1 MPFPLCYH
9 HSLFT
14 FFSFTI
20 SFFKMK
26 HLFILL
32 VALVTFQL
40 SMAQSLTSSTG
51 ICSYLQVT
59 GRVQLLQDGRLTD
72 LLGTHPKTYYAGSTK
87 TNSQGVV
94 IANGY
99 RIRVFSGNQQNTSK
113 NRAYAIQKEMNDQMP
128 DLKTYVVFKTPN
140 WRLLV
145 GNYRTSE
152 EANAMLRELRHQF
165 PAYGK
170 EMFVV
175 KEEIEL

>member
-1 MPFPLCYH
+1 
-9 HSLFT
+9 
-14 FFSFTI
+14 
-20 SFFKMK
+20 MK
-26 HLFILL
+26 RIFLL
-32 VALVTFQL
+32 LLLTVMTLQL
-40 SMAQSLTSSTG
+40 SWAQNVTSTTG
-51 ICSYLQVT
+51 MCSHLQVT
-59 GRVQLLQDGRLTD
+59 GRVQLMQDGRLTQ
-72 LLGTHPKTYYAGSTK
+72 LLGNQPKTYYANGNK
-87 TNSQGVV
+87 ANNSGVFT
-94 IANGY
+94 AMGY

-113 NRAYAIQKEMNDQMP
+113 TRAYNIQKEMNALMP

-152 EANAMLRELRHQF
+152 EANAMLRELRRQF

>member
-1 MPFPLCYH
+1 
-9 HSLFT
+9 
-14 FFSFTI
+14 
-20 SFFKMK
+20 MK
-26 HLFILL
+26 HLILYVLILL
-32 VALVTFQL
+32 ATL
-40 SMAQSLTSSTG
+40 SASAQSLTSATG
-51 ICSYLQVT
+51 ICSHLQVT
-59 GRVQLLQDGRLTD
+59 GRVQLIQDGRLTE
-72 LLGTHPKTYYAGSTK
+72 LLGTQPKSYYATPTK
-87 TNSQGVV
+87 TNAQGV
-94 IANGY
+94 ITAMGY

-113 NRAYAIQKEMNDQMP
+113 NRAYSIQREMSESMP

-152 EANAMLRELRHQF
+152 EANAMLRELRKAF

>member
-1 MPFPLCYH
+1 
-9 HSLFT
+9 
-14 FFSFTI
+14 
-20 SFFKMK
+20 MK
-26 HLFILL
+26 QVLLIILL
-32 VALVTFQL
+32 VFTSLQL
-40 SMAQSLTSSTG
+40 AYAQSVSSATG
-51 ICSYLQVT
+51 ICSHLQVT

-72 LLGTHPKTYYAGSTK
+72 LIGTQPKSYYAGPTK

-94 IANGY
+94 TGIGY

-113 NRAYAIQKEMNDQMP
+113 NRAYAIQKEMSELMP

-152 EANAMLRELRHQF
+152 EANAMLRELRREF

>member
-1 MPFPLCYH
+1 
-9 HSLFT
+9 
-14 FFSFTI
+14 
-20 SFFKMK
+20 MK
-26 HLFILL
+26 QVLLIFLL
-32 VALVTFQL
+32 VFTSLQL
-40 SMAQSLTSSTG
+40 AYAQSVSSATG
-51 ICSYLQVT
+51 ICSHLQVT

-72 LLGTHPKTYYAGSTK
+72 LIGTQPKSYYAGPTK

-94 IANGY
+94 TGIGY

-113 NRAYAIQKEMNDQMP
+113 NRAYAIQKEMSELMP

-152 EANAMLRELRHQF
+152 EANAMLRELRREF

>member
-1 MPFPLCYH
+1 
-9 HSLFT
+9 
-14 FFSFTI
+14 
-20 SFFKMK
+20 MK
-26 HLFILL
+26 KYLIILIF
-32 VALVTFQL
+32 ALAYVQICIGQNVT
-40 SMAQSLTSSTG
+40 SATG

-72 LLGTHPKTYYAGSTK
+72 LLGTQPKTYYAGTTK
-87 TNSQGVV
+87 TNNQGVV
-94 IANGY
+94 TGMGY
-99 RIRVFSGNQQNTSK
+99 RIRVYSGNQQNTSK
-113 NRAYAIQKEMNDQMP
+113 NKAYTIQKEMNELLP

-152 EANAMLRELRHQF
+152 EANAMLRELRRQF